1 MIPIP
6 AQISAG
12 CGLAWKAE
20 PNEKPALLNAL
31 SKAELSYAACTVVEM
46 FG

>member
-6 AQISAG
+6 SQISAG

-20 PNEKPALLNAL
+20 IEQEQPLLDALTRSGVGFETHAIV
-31 SKAELSYAACTVVEM
+31 EL

>member
-20 PNEKPALLNAL
+20 SDQKQVLLDAL